1 MSRNEREMRLKG
13 AAINAVIDLSL
24 QRAKD
29 GVAMGLIADQK
40 HGVLWAIYTLIS
52 AAATLG
58 CRAGLSSADMAEIL
72 SDCAKHEASGTSRT
86 EGEKI
91 AEAGEL
97 S

>member
-40 HGVLWAIYTLIS
+40 HGVLW
-52 AAATLG
+52 
-58 CRAGLSSADMAEIL
+58 
-72 SDCAKHEASGTSRT
+72 TSC
-86 EGEKI
+86 ESHLF
-91 AEAGEL
+91 APPEAG
-97 S
+97 